1 MGTQSK
7 DHEDH
12 LSDRLVHAYERMLE
26 RAKQTL
32 HGAAEGSVL
41 HHTLEVSKEKAVEL
55 GELTREEAEKVGE
68 YVLRDL
74 HNAAQYLADEEREL
88 ADWARLDLLLIETDL
103 LNRFSLLVDRTKVEL
118 EKIRL
123 DAAAFGEWHTGEVT
137 GIGTLQCIQCAET
150 IHFHKVSRIP
160 PCPKCHSTV
169 FRRVID

>member
-1 MGTQSK
+1 MGTQSE
-7 DHEDH
+7 DHENH

-32 HGAAEGSVL
+32 RGSAEGSVL
-41 HHTLEVSKEKAVEL
+41 QHALEAAKEKAVEL

-74 HNAAQYLADEEREL
+74 HDAARYLADEEREL
-88 ADWARLDLLLIETDL
+88 ADWARLDLLLIEADL
-103 LNRFSLLVDRTKVEL
+103 LNRFSLLVDQTKVEL
-118 EKIRL
+118 EKLRL
-123 DAAAFGEWHTGEVT
+123 DAAAFGEWHTGEIT
-137 GIGTLQCIQCAET
+137 GIGTLQCIQCGET

-160 PCPKCHSTV
+160 PCPKCHGTV